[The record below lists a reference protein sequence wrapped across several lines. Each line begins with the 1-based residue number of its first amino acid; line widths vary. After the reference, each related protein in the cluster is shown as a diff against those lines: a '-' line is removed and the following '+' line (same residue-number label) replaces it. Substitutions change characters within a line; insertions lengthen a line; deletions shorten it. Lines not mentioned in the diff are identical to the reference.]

1 MEKLKKILMIISLS
15 GVGVAATM
23 LILQVLGVPVF
34 TTSWVLRLLL
44 VISTVAVS
52 SGIAINEIAVIK
64 RKKILGYV
72 GLGLLAL
79 SSLLAII
86 VFCSDLLVT
95 ESVFNRITGFVAL
108 NSVLFIIII
117 TQYSKLGKHV
127 IGLQIPTYISLVLID
142 IVLSLTIC
150 GVDILTTILTP
161 FIIVCIVAVALLIA
175 VTVIASKM
183 RSSEPVETSKKDV
196 VTISRV
202 EYEMLKKENEE
213 LKAEIERLKSE
224 K

>member
-1 MEKLKKILMIISLS
+1 MEKLKKILMIVSLS
-15 GVGVAATM
+15 GVGVAAAM
-23 LILQVLGVPVF
+23 LIAQVLGAPIF
-34 TTSWVLRLLL
+34 STSWVLRILL
-44 VISTVAVS
+44 VIATVAVA

-95 ESVFNRITGFVAL
+95 ESVFNRIVGFTAL

-150 GVDILTTILTP
+150 GVDILSKVLTP

-183 RSSEPVETSKKDV
+183 RSSEPVETNRKDMI
-196 VTISRV
+196 TISKV
-202 EYEMLKKENEE
+202 EYESLKKENEE
-213 LKAEIERLKSE
+213 LKAEIEKLKSE